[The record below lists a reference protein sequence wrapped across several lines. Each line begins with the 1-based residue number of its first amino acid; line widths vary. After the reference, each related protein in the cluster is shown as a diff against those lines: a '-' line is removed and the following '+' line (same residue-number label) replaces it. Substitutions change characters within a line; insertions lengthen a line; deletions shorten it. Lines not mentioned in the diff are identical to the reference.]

1 MSDPRIEALLIA
13 LLIEAAERQTKE
25 ERFALADKLR
35 EISRTYDGAADQS
48 GDKHR
53 GNVAAELRGIAALLY
68 RYPLL
73 PLEPVRKLRLIG
85 VEVLPRAICAPIF
98 RC

>member
-1 MSDPRIEALLIA
+1 MSDPRTEALLIA
-13 LLIEAAERQTKE
+13 LLIEAAERRTKE
-25 ERFALADKLR
+25 KRFALADRLR

-73 PLEPVRKLRLIG
+73 EP
-85 VEVLPRAICAPIF
+85 
-98 RC
+98 

>member
-13 LLIEAAERQTKE
+13 LLVEAAERRTKE
-25 ERFALADKLR
+25 ERFALADRLR

-73 PLEPVRKLRLIG
+73 EP
-85 VEVLPRAICAPIF
+85 CA
-98 RC
+98 